1 MKILLSLIICSQVA
15 GTCMPPYPWPETFS
29 TQYDCLTFGYEES
42 LRKME
47 EIGREEVNKYNVYIR
62 FTCIPEN
69 TI

>member
-1 MKILLSLIICSQVA
+1 MKILLSLVICSYVQGV
-15 GTCMPPYPWPETFS
+15 CMPPYTWPEQFNTM
-29 TQYDCLTFGYEES
+29 YDCLTFGYEES